1 MIRSSTSFLIVLLF
15 SGFCRGQDIN
25 TRTLLTV
32 DGRKTEAG
40 EFIRMYRKN
49 LEPGKA
55 QDVDAYLQQFILFKL
70 KVADAMRQGLDTTRS
85 FTTELNGYRNQL
97 VRSYLT
103 DNTTKEKLLKTAYQR
118 SLTEVNAMHILISL
132 PENASPEDTLRA
144 WQKASAIRQRIL
156 NGEQFDRVA
165 RSSSDDKSVLLNG
178 GDLGFF
184 TVFQM
189 ISPFE
194 DAAYSMKPGQVSQ
207 PVRTPYGYHIIKV
220 VAKRPSS
227 GRVRVAHIMKN
238 SPPGTDPA
246 EAEKAEKEINA
257 IYDKLKN
264 GADFGEMARL
274 YSDHRESAVNGGK
287 LDWFGTGEMIGDF
300 SEAAFAI
307 RDTGTYSKPVRTLY
321 GWHIIKLLDRKKP
334 GSYEESKS
342 FIESRINQSWLDAV
356 SRKTFTD
363 RLKKEYKFSI
373 DQNSLN
379 WFILNTDTLVIQGL
393 KKYDRSLMPAGNL
406 YSFAIRSTSNS
417 GFADYV
423 EKRGFIIDTK
433 DSAFFVNRTLEIKAA
448 DDLISYENTQ
458 IEKKNPEFRYLMNE
472 FHDGIL
478 LFELSNRN
486 VWNRV
491 SEDSAGLIKYYE
503 KHKMEHLTN
512 PGINATV
519 YTLRIADGGKKLETA
534 YKKYSSKQNARE
546 LLDAKFNKR
555 KDTLLVITKRRWFK
569 GDDPVIDSLKWNKGE
584 QYLKIN
590 GFPSII
596 SINEIIEPLPLPLR
610 DVKSEMMAAWQDEL
624 ENTWREQLKKKY
636 SVKLDNMV
644 LAEVKKKLAR

>member
-406 YSFAIRSTSNS
+406 YSFANRSTSNS